1 MALPPDKTDPSV
13 DRNRGRAAPQDDTF
27 VREVDDAL
35 RQDQMEGFFK
45 RYGFH
50 VLVAVALGL
59 AGLGGF
65 LWWEHS
71 QKASAGERSE
81 AYIVALD
88 QLDAG
93 NIQGAYDKLAPVVE
107 ADGTASAAAAQ
118 LLRAGLSVELKKPQ
132 EAVKLYTQ
140 VADDSG
146 VPQAF
151 RDLATVRLVAL
162 RYDEMKPQDVIDRL
176 KGLAVPG
183 NAWFGVAGELVGM
196 AYLEQGK
203 KDLAG
208 PLFASIARDQ
218 DVPETLRGRARQ
230 LAGLLGADALDDVVS
245 EGGENASDGTASAA
259 ASAPAPAQ

>member
-1 MALPPDKTDPSV
+1 MALPPDKTDPSA
-13 DRNRGRAAPQDDTF
+13 DRNRNRAQQEGTF

-35 RQDQMEGFFK
+35 RKDQMEGFFK

-50 VLVAVALGL
+50 VLAALILGL

-71 QKASAGERSE
+71 QKVSAGERSE
-81 AYIVALD
+81 EYLVALD

-93 NIQGAYDKLAPVVE
+93 NLQGAYDKLGPVVE
-107 ADGTASAAAAQ
+107 ADGTASAVAAQ
-118 LLRAGLSVELKKPQ
+118 LLRAGLSVELNKPE
-132 EAVKLYTQ
+132 EAAKLYTQ
-140 VADDSG
+140 VADDSK

-151 RDLATVRLVAL
+151 RDLAAVRLVAL

-176 KGLAVPG
+176 KSLAVPG

-196 AYLEQGK
+196 AYLEQDK

-208 PLFASIARDQ
+208 PLFASIARDK

-230 LAGLLGADALDDVVS
+230 LAGLLGADALDDVV
-245 EGGENASDGTASAA
+245 GDGAGDATDGA
-259 ASAPAPAQ
+259 ASGPAPAPAQ